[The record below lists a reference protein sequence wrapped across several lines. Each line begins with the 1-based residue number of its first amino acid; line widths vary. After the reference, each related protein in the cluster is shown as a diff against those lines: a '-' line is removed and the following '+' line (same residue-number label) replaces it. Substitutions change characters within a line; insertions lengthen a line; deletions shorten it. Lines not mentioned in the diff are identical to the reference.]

1 MKITAEELKRK
12 ARELGADLVG
22 IAPVARW
29 ENAPAMLRPT
39 AHLPEAKSV
48 IALSIHHPDASVEW
62 GGLPNSNYSGPF
74 QLGMIPKLDTI
85 SWRLCKFLESYGYAS
100 IPLPCTGFW
109 RHRPYKNIETT
120 NTASF
125 SHRHAFVAAG
135 LGEFGWN
142 NMALSYE
149 YGPRN
154 RLVSLITEAEL
165 EGDPLYSGDPLCDRC
180 GMCEHMCPG
189 KNYRKEMMLEPGYD
203 EVRIEDKK
211 FRYAKLN
218 RFRCLW
224 GEQFALDM
232 DKLIE
237 VTEDLDEE
245 KMYKLIESGISRPGG
260 EFGNCFRFCMNKQKR
275 KWDKKYTAAPR
286 RLKEK
291 STLSPE
297 EILKEICKIAADG
310 GADRIAIQKNDFPEA
325 ADSFV
330 NGYPVKEFTAS
341 FPYVITLGRT
351 LPEYPLDDD
360 NRKYLSVTTKVRV
373 GMAAMDIARYLD
385 DLGWEATQDWT
396 ETNNFAAER
405 AGWKKDSAG
414 PARATST
421 GGQSCFDII
430 ADRAKQN
437 IVIAGMSTTDVE
449 KNEQPVSSNSLFT
462 NCPLPEVS
470 LQLEINPALSF
481 ENIDKTAVVSAEK
494 LRNIPGIADPETLL
508 PGCKSVIVFLTSMP
522 ERMVELA
529 ANQEAECAMSY
540 AYSQYQLIRETL
552 WAAHD
557 KGFELEKQG
566 FRAIPIADMASEPI
580 RNLAPYWEFAWA
592 HLGHPDLRQ
601 NAPAAAAAKLGEIGA
616 NGMLITPEFGPR
628 QRFSFLLTTAELPE
642 TPDQTG
648 GEKLCSNCKK
658 CAEACPMCALTPQG
672 DVYPRDEK
680 KCRWER
686 TLGMVPESGVS
697 CVGWDIKPGEFT
709 ENDEEALSRKDPL
722 QLKGY
727 KYANQIDTVV
737 ERCMQVCPVGRKDT
751 KE

>member
-1 MKITAEELKRK
+1 MKITAEQLKQF

-22 IAPVARW
+22 IAPVSRW
-29 ENAPAMLRPT
+29 ENAPEMLRPT

-85 SWRLCKFLESYGYAS
+85 SWRLCKYLESYGFAS

-109 RHRPYKNIETT
+109 RHRPYKDIPTT

-142 NMALSYE
+142 NMALSPE

-165 EGDPLYSGDPLCDRC
+165 EGDPLYSGEPLCDRC

-203 EVRIEDKK
+203 EVKIEDKVL
-211 FRYAKLN
+211 RYAKLN

-232 DKLIE
+232 DKLID

-245 KMYKLIESGISRPGG
+245 KMYKLIESGVPRPGG
-260 EFGNCFRFCMNKQKR
+260 EFGNCFRFCMTKAKR
-275 KWDKKYTAAPR
+275 KWDKKYTQAPR
-286 RLKEK
+286 RIKEK
-291 STLSPE
+291 SNLSPE
-297 EILKEICKIAADG
+297 AILKEICRIAADG

-330 NGYPVKEFTAS
+330 TGYPVKEFNQA

-351 LPEYPLDDD
+351 LPEYPIDDD
-360 NRKYLSVTTKVRV
+360 NRKFLSVTTKVRV
-373 GMAAMDIARYLD
+373 GIAAMDIARYLD

-430 ADRAKQN
+430 DERAKKN
-437 IVIAGMSTTDVE
+437 IVIAGMSTSDVE

-462 NCPLPEVS
+462 NCPLPEIS
-470 LQLEINPALSF
+470 IQLEIAPELSAK
-481 ENIDKTAVVSAEK
+481 NIDRIAVVSAEK
-494 LRNIPGIADPETLL
+494 LRGIPGISDPETLL
-508 PGCKSVIVFLTSMP
+508 PGCKSILVYLTSMP

-529 ANQEAECAMSY
+529 ANQKAECAMSY

-557 KGFELEKQG
+557 KATELEKQG
-566 FRAIPIADMASEPI
+566 FHSIPIADMAAEPI

-601 NAPAAAAAKLGEIGA
+601 NAPAAAAAGLGEIGA
-616 NGMLITPEFGPR
+616 NGMLLTPEFGPR

-642 TPDQTG
+642 TPSYT
-648 GEKLCSNCKK
+648 GEKLCDHCSK
-658 CAEACPMCALTPQG
+658 CAEACPMCALTAKG
-672 DVYPRDEK
+672 DIYPRDEK

-686 TLGMVPESGVS
+686 FLGMVPESGVS

-709 ENDEEALSRKDPL
+709 DNDEEALSRKDPL

-737 ERCMQVCPVGRKDT
+737 ERCMQVCPVGK
-751 KE
+751 KVQK